1 MMSTMVCKAGDG
13 ALGFF
18 ALVVAA
24 AIIGG
29 PFALVLFAPLIM
41 AL

>member
-1 MMSTMVCKAGDG
+1 MSTMMRKTGDR

-18 ALVVAA
+18 VLVVAA
-24 AIIGG
+24 IVIGG
-29 PFALVLFAPLIM
+29 PFAMVLFTPLIM

>member
-1 MMSTMVCKAGDG
+1 MSTMMGKAGDT

-18 ALVVAA
+18 AVVLAA
-24 AIIGG
+24 AVIGG
-29 PFALVLFAPLIM
+29 PFALVLFTPLII

>member
-1 MMSTMVCKAGDG
+1 MSAMVIRTGHR

-18 ALVVAA
+18 VLVVAA
-24 AIIGG
+24 AVIGV
-29 PFALVLFAPLIM
+29 PFALVLLAPVIM

>member
-1 MMSTMVCKAGDG
+1 MSAMVIRNGDR
-13 ALGFF
+13 ALGFL

-24 AIIGG
+24 AVIGG
-29 PFALVLFAPLIM
+29 PFAIVLFAPVFM

>member
-1 MMSTMVCKAGDG
+1 MLTILGKAGDR

-18 ALVVAA
+18 ALIVAA
-24 AIIGG
+24 AVIGG
-29 PFALVLFAPLIM
+29 PFALVLFVPLII

>member
-1 MMSTMVCKAGDG
+1 MLTMVGKAGDW

-18 ALVVAA
+18 ALIVAA
-24 AIIGG
+24 AVIGG

>member
-1 MMSTMVCKAGDG
+1 MSAMVIRTGDR
-13 ALGFF
+13 ALGFV

-24 AIIGG
+24 AVIGG
-29 PFALVLFAPLIM
+29 PFALVLLVPVIL

>member
-1 MMSTMVCKAGDG
+1 MVIRTGDR

-24 AIIGG
+24 AVIGG

>member
-1 MMSTMVCKAGDG
+1 MSAMVIRIGDR

-18 ALVVAA
+18 ALIVAA
-24 AIIGG
+24 AVIGV

>member
-1 MMSTMVCKAGDG
+1 MWTMVGKAGDR

-18 ALVVAA
+18 ALVLAA
-24 AIIGG
+24 EVFGA
-29 PFALVLFAPLIM
+29 PFALVLFTPLIM

>member
-1 MMSTMVCKAGDG
+1 MLTMLGKGGDR

-18 ALVVAA
+18 AVALAA
-24 AIIGG
+24 AVIGG
-29 PFALVLFAPLIM
+29 PFALVLITPLIM

>member
-1 MMSTMVCKAGDG
+1 MLTIVGKAGDR

-18 ALVVAA
+18 ALIVAA
-24 AIIGG
+24 AVIGG
-29 PFALVLFAPLIM
+29 PFALVLFTPLIM

>member
-1 MMSTMVCKAGDG
+1 MSATVIGIGDR

-18 ALVVAA
+18 ALVVATA
-24 AIIGG
+24 VIGG

>member
-1 MMSTMVCKAGDG
+1 MLTIVGKAGDR

-18 ALVVAA
+18 ALIVAA
-24 AIIGG
+24 AVIGG
-29 PFALVLFAPLIM
+29 PFALVLFTPIVM